1 MANKT
6 TSSKSKPP
14 SYKVSKEPFATD
26 HYKSG
31 FKQRDYQAEK
41 KLATTEDKRPNSMKN
56 RYFSIENIEKVNEEN
71 VASTPQTSSS
81 ALESNEFMQRRD
93 YLIKKLLKSRTLPE
107 PDKMDPI
114 ESDTIQVSAQAD
126 EPIKLFKPNRE
137 HAFQDEFI
145 PLFGNNAD
153 KKRKKAESSDE
164 DDVVEISDDSESS
177 DDAKKAADVV
187 KRNTDYKPHAKEI
200 QNYQGPYSIKCLTR
214 SRQMLIDE
222 FMTNSTTANRSNYI
236 DRRFEILKM
245 KLSIKSKFDNDNRL
259 WNKIRRETAQV
270 RQIIYDRIER
280 RDRRLSNYLDKST
293 KATPKNKHIVYEN
306 VSSDDDDELFAYDKT
321 KSAYLNKNN
330 KKFVESKQDDTT
342 SDSDSSGQEDVINM
356 INQQESELNDDDIKS
371 SQDDDEDSKC
381 KQFGKYS
388 NSKKKQLKK
397 EKKSTSSNLR
407 RKAEKKS
414 NDSVDTRM
422 RIDRVG
428 LVADDEYEQL
438 KQNYKTIR
446 NKRNKL
452 LRKKKGAEIEA
463 KRVTMTSE
471 LKVIRASMKK
481 MRRKKKLNTGQYNHL
496 DLIRNSDSKLPKS
509 KRKIKRLK
517 NPKHKN
523 LVKTNRTF

>member
-1 MANKT
+1 M
-6 TSSKSKPP
+6 
-14 SYKVSKEPFATD
+14 
-26 HYKSG
+26 
-31 FKQRDYQAEK
+31 
-41 KLATTEDKRPNSMKN
+41 ATTEDKRPNSMKN
-56 RYFSIENIEKVNEEN
+56 RYFSIENIEKVNEKN
-71 VASTPQTSSS
+71 TAPAPQTSSS
-81 ALESNEFMQRRD
+81 ALESNEFMERRD

-107 PDKMDPI
+107 PDKVDPI
-114 ESDTIQVSAQAD
+114 EPDTIPASVQAC
-126 EPIKLFKPNRE
+126 ETVKLFKPNRE

-145 PLFGNNAD
+145 PLFGNNAE

-164 DDVVEISDDSESS
+164 DDLVEISDDSDSS

-187 KRNTDYKPHAKEI
+187 KRNTDYNPHSKEI

-259 WNKIRRETAQV
+259 WNKIRRETAQI
-270 RQIIYDRIER
+270 RQVIYDRIER
-280 RDRRLSNYLDKST
+280 RDRKLGHYLNKST
-293 KATPKNKHIVYEN
+293 KTTTTKNKHIVYEN
-306 VSSDDDDELFAYDKT
+306 VSTDDDDLVVFDESKSTYLTKNSKKT
-321 KSAYLNKNN
+321 
-330 KKFVESKQDDTT
+330 VESKQDDSTT
-342 SDSDSSGQEDVINM
+342 DSDSDSSGQEDVINM
-356 INQQESELNDDDIKS
+356 INQQESELNDDDDIQS
-371 SQDDDEDSKC
+371 SQDDEDSKC

-407 RKAEKKS
+407 RKATKKS
-414 NDSVDTRM
+414 DHQSTVDSRI

-438 KQNYKTIR
+438 KLNYKTIR

-452 LRKKKGAEIEA
+452 LRKKKGVEIEA
-463 KRVTMTSE
+463 KRLTMTSE

-481 MRRKKKLNTGQYNHL
+481 MRRKKKLNTSQFNHL

-517 NPKHKN
+517 KPKHKN